1 MGIGGKVKKAIFLDR
16 DGTINKLKFNQ
27 DLNELEPPHC
37 PEDFEMIEG
46 AVEAIKN
53 LQRNDFLLF
62 VISNQPDHAKGKT
75 TIDKLQDVHKEFERQ
90 LEASGIEISGFYYC
104 YHHPNG
110 IVEDYSFDCDC
121 RKPKPYFANKVIDE
135 YNINRTASWFVG
147 DRESDIICGK
157 LAGLNTAFLT
167 EGQEK
172 LKAELNED
180 INASNLLEAVEGILK
195 YNIKGICQ
203 Q

>member
-53 LQRNDFLLF
+53 
-62 VISNQPDHAKGKT
+62 
-75 TIDKLQDVHKEFERQ
+75 
-90 LEASGIEISGFYYC
+90 
-104 YHHPNG
+104 
-110 IVEDYSFDCDC
+110 
-121 RKPKPYFANKVIDE
+121 FANKVIDE